1 MRWSDLVSAQP
12 ALGAIA
18 NQKLI
23 EPGVLFIGTVR
34 RAGIARISG
43 VEPLIMDD
51 DLWLSM
57 MLKSKKALD
66 LARDERIVLNS
77 IVTGPE
83 PGVEIKIV
91 GGAIQEHKISV
102 QERYASAAGEQL
114 GWQPVVRRFALF
126 RVEIEGVTYIGYDEA
141 THGQHIARWPE
152 GIEYIR
158 AATSPTS
165 LGPRQA
171 VTRVLR

>member
-1 MRWSDLVSAQP
+1 M
-12 ALGAIA
+12 
-18 NQKLI
+18 
-23 EPGVLFIGTVR
+23 
-34 RAGIARISG
+34 
-43 VEPLIMDD
+43 
-51 DLWLSM
+51 
-57 MLKSKKALD
+57 
-66 LARDERIVLNS
+66 
-77 IVTGPE
+77 
-83 PGVEIKIV
+83 
-91 GGAIQEHKISV
+91 V

-114 GWQPVVRRFALF
+114 GWQPVVGRFALF

-165 LGPRQA
+165 LGSRQA